1 MRHLNE
7 RSRQLLDGDDRNIWT
22 DEAGVDANRHL
33 SRFIESYGQ
42 GNTHFPDAEE
52 LWFSCCVLAGL
63 ADMGHEPAT
72 RRLVGLLD
80 ANGVTFS
87 QAYPL
92 AVEFHRRAT
101 DKINR
106 PSCSIQGPTDEDL
119 F

>member
-1 MRHLNE
+1 MRHLSE
-7 RSRQLLDGDDRNIWT
+7 RSKQLLDGDDRNIWT
-22 DEAGVDANRHL
+22 EEAGVDANRHL
-33 SRFIESYGQ
+33 SRFIDSYGQ
-42 GNTHFPDAEE
+42 GNADFPDAEE

-87 QAYPL
+87 QVYPL
-92 AVEFHRRAT
+92 AVEFRRRAN
-101 DKINR
+101 DKIIGSVGASSSR
-106 PSCSIQGPTDEDL
+106 TGDDV